1 MQHPD
6 TRPARWPWLLVAV
19 AVAAVGWWLLRP
31 APEPAADMAQMPS
44 AMDDDAIPPPPML
57 PGEAEAPGIQHPV
70 EPPAEAADAAIPAL
84 ADSDAGVLQELE
96 ALAGDPSLLGVL
108 VREHVVQRLVVMVD
122 NLTEPRVTA
131 QVLALRQL
139 PGNYAVVEGEG
150 ATVADTAASSAR
162 YAPYVAAFTGAD
174 AGRVASVYRRFYP
187 LFQEAYVELG
197 YPDGYFNDRLV
208 QVIDH
213 LLQAPA
219 PREGAELVRDERGR
233 WRYADPSLESA
244 SVGHKALMRLSGEQQ
259 AAVKDQLRELRRALA
274 RP

>member
-1 MQHPD
+1 PTRCSRCCWDCCRCSARTTSREAQRLTEPSRGTPAPRRGHSCMPEAEGDDMQHPD

-19 AVAAVGWWLLRP
+19 AVAAGGWWLLRP

-44 AMDDDAIPPPPML
+44 ATDDDAIPPPPVL

-197 YPDGYFNDRLV
+197 Y
-208 QVIDH
+208 
-213 LLQAPA
+213 
-219 PREGAELVRDERGR
+219 
-233 WRYADPSLESA
+233 
-244 SVGHKALMRLSGEQQ
+244 
-259 AAVKDQLRELRRALA
+259 
-274 RP
+274 